1 MKRKSYFCLLAIFL
15 TAWPLAYAGTKEELV
30 RLQSD
35 VLTLQNQIREFD
47 KTFNERIDGL
57 KSLVIQ
63 LNDQVAKSG
72 LTLDRVSAVLENQTS
87 GNRSAD
93 QTLIQEVR
101 RLSEKIDDAG
111 TRISALAQQ
120 LNELKVQSKSLSE
133 SSNRGSNLSPE
144 ALYNQAF
151 SDFVQGSFDMA
162 IQGFS
167 GYLTTYP
174 AGDRAAD
181 ALLYTGEAYSSQ
193 NKLPQAIA
201 SFTRII
207 NEYPNSEK
215 VPSALYKRAK
225 VELALQEKDNAIAD
239 FKNIVE
245 RFPATPESDLAKAE
259 LDTLGASK
267 PAKSKPR
274 SKTR

>member
-1 MKRKSYFCLLAIFL
+1 MKRKSYFCLLAFIL
-15 TAWPLAYAGTKEELV
+15 VAWPAAYAGTKEELV

-72 LTLDRVSAVLENQTS
+72 LTIDKISTVLESQTS

-101 RLSEKIDDAG
+101 KLSEKIDDAG

-120 LNELKVQSKSLSE
+120 LNELKVQSKALSE
-133 SSNRGSNLSPE
+133 EPARGLSPE

-174 AGDRAAD
+174 AGEKAAD

-201 SFTRII
+201 AFTRVI

-215 VPSALYKRAK
+215 VSSALYKRAK
-225 VELALQEKDNAIAD
+225 VELALQERENAIAD

-245 RFPATPESDLAKAE
+245 KFPASPEADLAKAE

-267 PAKSKPR
+267 PAKAKPR